1 MQILFC
7 FLKIIQHLKSYKY
20 IVFCISWC
28 LNQLLLG
35 MSEKFV
41 GSDGLASLGTPTP
54 WLQWQGQLR
63 QTSTWHTSGVLVNVN
78 TLRLRQNGPHFAD
91 AIFRCISMS
100 EKFCILITIS
110 LKFLP
115 KGAIDNTPALSGVYT
130 KFSGRLPEEPFP
142 WLIQKFPC
150 I

>member
-1 MQILFC
+1 MQILIC
-7 FLKIIQHLKSYKY
+7 FPKIIQHLKSYKY
-20 IVFCISWC
+20 IVF
-28 LNQLLLG
+28 LYLLMFEPVALG
-35 MSEKFV
+35 YVRELV